1 MNNAPKVSGY
11 GSFDLRILYLTLL
24 LFIIAYRCW
33 FGSIIFSL
41 STDLILFL
49 LSILL
54 VYFYLFHYLLSIC
67 LIASIA

>member
-1 MNNAPKVSGY
+1 VNNAPKVSGY

-24 LFIIAYRCW
+24 LFIIAYRW